1 MDIDLKEV
9 DSYLDAAGKVE
20 STLKK
25 YKELFDYDKL
35 CEFQQVTGA
44 LIEQKKSA
52 EVDSQ
57 KLSIGIVGAVKA
69 GKSSFLNACIFDGED
84 YLPKAATP
92 MTAALTR
99 ITYSKTPKAIIHFYT
114 EEDWKTIKKHS
125 ELYDEA
131 LKKEYSEYC
140 NRIKNTQA
148 SAYGG
153 MPVPIKPMS
162 QEEYE
167 VNFKCKSENQRG
179 AKELTR
185 MISNPAVLEKRGSTD
200 EIEGDIIQKLKEY
213 VGANGRYTP
222 IVSYAELQV
231 DNPSVDGLEIV
242 DTPGLNDPIVSR
254 GIRTKQFLRSCDVV
268 LLLSP
273 CSQFMD
279 SRTVT
284 LMASSLPSAG
294 VREILIVGSKFDS
307 GILNEN
313 ANDFA
318 VAYKKSLASYKSQ
331 FRKNLKQAQNIG
343 KHSEILDKMSEDKI
357 LFVSSTCFAIDR
369 KSKNNIAL
377 DENEKK
383 VYDNLHERF
392 KNFEDKYLASL
403 SGINNVKS
411 ALNGVLS
418 RKNEIIEKRSA
429 ELLANTKSSHCKI
442 LEKISKETKS
452 SGKKLAIASVEELK
466 RKSDN
471 IGTVIE
477 SSRGKLKDIFE
488 QASIRCDE
496 KVQQISPQL
505 TAEMGQHE
513 KIAIKTSTHDE
524 YTIEGVGVFG
534 LKKEVVHFTVTDN
547 TADTSRV
554 INNIKSYSVNCCKFV
569 NDEFRN
575 IFNKEEVTQ
584 KVAEVVLKAFAQRK
598 KEFDEDEILL
608 PVKNV
613 LDKISIPHI
622 SIDYTL
628 YIDEIETRFKNGYAK
643 NTEISQL
650 DALQSRLLNNIER
663 DFSIQLREALQDI
676 SKTLQEQAEHLADQ
690 IKNELC
696 GELKKLQGQVEEKEK
711 YIKEYEEFEQEL
723 EEMKAMIS

>member
-114 EEDWKTIKKHS
+114 EEDWETIRNHS
-125 ELYDEA
+125 KLYDKA

-140 NRIKNTQA
+140 NSIKNAQA

-185 MISNPAVLEKRGSTD
+185 MISDPAVLEKRGSTD

-222 IVSYAELQV
+222 IVSYVELQV

-524 YTIEGVGVFG
+524 YTIEGVGVLG

-690 IKNELC
+690 IKKELC
-696 GELKKLQGQVEEKEK
+696 GELEKLQGQVEEKER
-711 YIKEYEEFEQEL
+711 YIKEYEEFEQKL

>member
-114 EEDWKTIKKHS
+114 EEDWETIRNHS
-125 ELYDEA
+125 KLYDKA

-140 NRIKNTQA
+140 NSIKNAQA

-185 MISNPAVLEKRGSTD
+185 MISDPAVLEKRGSTD

-213 VGANGRYTP
+213 VGATGRYTP
-222 IVSYAELQV
+222 IVSYVELQV

-369 KSKNNIAL
+369 KSKNNIVL

-524 YTIEGVGVFG
+524 YTIEGVGVLG

-643 NTEISQL
+643 NREISQL